1 MSSPGRL
8 LVVTES
14 LGVGGT
20 ESHLIRLL
28 PLLAARGWKVATFC
42 TTERGARAEQL
53 ESAGVEVFAARR
65 HAARKG
71 SLLRNPVHA
80 AIVFTKLYRL
90 ARRWRPD
97 IVHFYLPGPYLIG
110 APVAMAASTPIKVMS
125 RRSLSRYQLNRPTVA
140 RIERFLH
147 PRMDAV
153 TGNSRA
159 VVDELIGEGVAEAK
173 VKLIYNGVD
182 VVGPI
187 QDRSEA
193 RRALGLDD
201 GALVGVIIANLIPY
215 KGHRDLIKG
224 LSHVASHLPS
234 GWRVL
239 FAGRD
244 HGHRSELESLAA
256 SRGIEANI
264 VFLAERSDIP
274 RLLAA
279 ADFSLLTSKEEG
291 FSNVILESMAAGLP
305 MVATDVGGNSEAVI
319 DEVTGFVV
327 PASDPKAI
335 GAAVWRLAHDP
346 DLRRRLGEAG
356 RQRVAEEFSM
366 ERCVDAYAELYRNLL
381 AARRR
386 DSS

>member
-1 MSSPGRL
+1 MSSQGRL

-53 ESAGVEVFAARR
+53 ESGGVEVFAARR

-71 SLLRNPVHA
+71 SLLRNPAHA
-80 AIVFTKLYRL
+80 AVVSAKLFRL
-90 ARRWRPD
+90 IRRWRPD

-110 APVAMAASTPIKVMS
+110 APVAMAARVPIKVMS
-125 RRSLSRYQLNRPTVA
+125 RRSLARYQLNRPTVA

-173 VKLIYNGVD
+173 VRLIYNGVD
-182 VVGPI
+182 VVEPI
-187 QDRSEA
+187 QDRGEA

-201 GALVGVIIANLIPY
+201 GALVGVIVANLIPY

-224 LSHVASHLPS
+224 LSHVAPHLPS

-239 FAGRD
+239 LAGRD
-244 HGHRSELESLAA
+244 HGLRSELEALAA
-256 SRGIEANI
+256 SRGIGANI
-264 VFLAERSDIP
+264 EFLGERSDIP

-279 ADFSLLTSKEEG
+279 ADFGLLTSKEEG

-305 MVATDVGGNSEAVI
+305 MIVTDVGGNPEAVL
-319 DEVTGFVV
+319 DGETGLVV

-335 GAAVWRLAHDP
+335 GTAVLRLARDP

-356 RQRVAEEFSM
+356 RERVAREFSM
-366 ERCVDAYAELYRNLL
+366 DRCVNAHDELYRELF
-381 AARRR
+381 AARRQG
-386 DSS
+386 SS